1 MTSQPREDSKPLCTS
16 CNEELSA
23 SLTYCVKC
31 GTRQKPREEPSEAP
45 SEATTGLGVVQEEAE
60 AKGSV
65 FCPVCRAESEPG
77 ASSCF
82 RCGTAFYEADLNRAV
97 QPAEFF
103 NRAIAF
109 VLDLIFLTL
118 ISVGVGVALFFLFSR
133 ISADPTLGFLSAI
146 LLFGPQFLVLSF
158 LYEALTTKLYGGTP
172 GKRLLGLRV
181 VDDSGNDLGWGASV
195 ARAFLKILLN
205 FIIFFIFTVISLIM
219 VIGREDKR
227 SAHDLIISSSVTDKK
242 RTIEPLS
249 RRV

>member
-1 MTSQPREDSKPLCTS
+1 M
-16 CNEELSA
+16 
-23 SLTYCVKC
+23 
-31 GTRQKPREEPSEAP
+31 
-45 SEATTGLGVVQEEAE
+45 
-60 AKGSV
+60 

-118 ISVGVGVALFFLFSR
+118 ISTGVAWGFLFFLMSTDSR
-133 ISADPTLGFLSAI
+133 VGFFDAI
-146 LLFGPQFLVLSF
+146 LLIILQAFVLNF
-158 LYEALTTKLYGGTP
+158 LYEALTTKLYGGTL

-205 FIIFFIFTVISLIM
+205 SPLFFVNLIL
-219 VIGREDKR
+219 VVVRGDKR
-227 SAHDLIISSSVTDKK
+227 SVHDLIISSSVTAKK